1 MSKINVKSLAI
12 GEVSV
17 FQPSIPFKASWPS
30 KGSTRQIDEEVLE
43 QLMYIP
49 GFEYMINNGILYI
62 EDMDA
67 KKKLGIEPE
76 DATAPVNVIVLTDA
90 DKRKYMV
97 NYDFNKFKEQVKKL
111 GYEQVRDLAE
121 FAIQNKLTDFE
132 KSEFIKEICGKDII
146 QAIRLSSKNKEE

>member
-1 MSKINVKSLAI
+1 MSKINVTSLAI

-43 QLMYIP
+43 QLMYTS

-62 EDMDA
+62 EDMNV

-76 DATAPVNVIVLTDA
+76 DAVTPVNVIVLSDA
-90 DKRKYMV
+90 DKHKYMV
-97 NYDFNKFKEQVKKL
+97 NYDLNKFKEQVKKL

-121 FAIQNKLTDFE
+121 FAIQNKLADFE
-132 KSEFIKEICGKDII
+132 KCEFIKEICGKDII

>member
-30 KGSTRQIDEEVLE
+30 KGSTRQFEEEVLE
-43 QLMYIP
+43 QLMYTP

-62 EDMDA
+62 EDMNA

-121 FAIQNKLTDFE
+121 FAIQNKLADFE
-132 KSEFIKEICGKDII
+132 KCEFIKEICGKDII

>member
-43 QLMYIP
+43 QLMYTP

-62 EDMDA
+62 EDMDT

-121 FAIQNKLTDFE
+121 FAIQNKLADFE
-132 KSEFIKEICGKDII
+132 KCEFIKEICGKDII

>member
-30 KGSTRQIDEEVLE
+30 KGSTRQIEEEVLE
-43 QLMYIP
+43 QLMYTP

-67 KKKLGIEPE
+67 R
-76 DATAPVNVIVLTDA
+76 N
-90 DKRKYMV
+90 
-97 NYDFNKFKEQVKKL
+97 
-111 GYEQVRDLAE
+111 
-121 FAIQNKLTDFE
+121 
-132 KSEFIKEICGKDII
+132 
-146 QAIRLSSKNKEE
+146 

>member
-1 MSKINVKSLAI
+1 MSKVNVTSLAI

-30 KGSTRQIDEEVLE
+30 KGSTRQIDEEILE
-43 QLMYIP
+43 QLMYTP

-62 EDMDA
+62 EDMNV

-76 DATAPVNVIVLTDA
+76 DAVAPVNVIVLTDA

-97 NYDFNKFKEQVKKL
+97 NYDLNKFKEQVKKL

-121 FAIQNKLTDFE
+121 FAIQNKLADFE
-132 KSEFIKEICGKDII
+132 KCEFIKEICGKDII

>member
-1 MSKINVKSLAI
+1 MSKVNVTSLAI

-30 KGSTRQIDEEVLE
+30 KGSTRQIDEEILE
-43 QLMYIP
+43 QLMYTP

-62 EDMDA
+62 EDMTV

-76 DATAPVNVIVLTDA
+76 DAVAPVNVIVLTDA

-97 NYDFNKFKEQVKKL
+97 YYDLNKFKEQVKKL

-121 FAIQNKLTDFE
+121 FAIQNKLADFE
-132 KSEFIKEICGKDII
+132 KCEFIKEICGKDII

>member
-1 MSKINVKSLAI
+1 MSKINVTSLAI

-43 QLMYIP
+43 QLMYTS

-62 EDMDA
+62 EDMNV

-76 DATAPVNVIVLTDA
+76 DAVTPVNVIVLTDA

-97 NYDFNKFKEQVKKL
+97 NYDLNKFKEQVKKL

-121 FAIQNKLTDFE
+121 FAIQNKLADFE
-132 KSEFIKEICGKDII
+132 KCEFIKEICGKDII

>member
-76 DATAPVNVIVLTDA
+76 DATTPVNVIVLTDA

-146 QAIRLSSKNKEE
+146 QAIRLSSKNKEG

>member
-1 MSKINVKSLAI
+1 MSKINVTSLAI

-30 KGSTRQIDEEVLE
+30 KGSTRQIEEEVLE
-43 QLMYIP
+43 QLMYTP

-111 GYEQVRDLAE
+111 GYEQVLDLAE
-121 FAIQNKLTDFE
+121 FAIQNKLADFE
-132 KSEFIKEICGKDII
+132 KCEFIKEICGKDII

>member
-121 FAIQNKLTDFE
+121 FAIQNKLADFE

>member
-1 MSKINVKSLAI
+1 MSKVNVTSLAI

-30 KGSTRQIDEEVLE
+30 KGSTRQIDEEILE
-43 QLMYIP
+43 QLMYTS

-62 EDMDA
+62 EDMNV

-76 DATAPVNVIVLTDA
+76 DAVAPVNVIVLTDA

-97 NYDFNKFKEQVKKL
+97 NYDLNKFKEQVKKL

-121 FAIQNKLTDFE
+121 FAIQNKLADFE
-132 KSEFIKEICGKDII
+132 KCEFIKEICGKDII

>member
-1 MSKINVKSLAI
+1 MSKINVTSLAI

-43 QLMYIP
+43 QLMYTS

-62 EDMDA
+62 EDMNV

-76 DATAPVNVIVLTDA
+76 DAVTPVNVIVLSDA

-97 NYDFNKFKEQVKKL
+97 NYDLNKFKEQVKKL

-121 FAIQNKLTDFE
+121 FAIQNKLADFE
-132 KSEFIKEICGKDII
+132 KCEFIKEICGKDII

>member
-1 MSKINVKSLAI
+1 
-12 GEVSV
+12 
-17 FQPSIPFKASWPS
+17 
-30 KGSTRQIDEEVLE
+30 
-43 QLMYIP
+43 MYTP

-121 FAIQNKLTDFE
+121 FAIQNKLADFE
-132 KSEFIKEICGKDII
+132 KSEFIKGLCGKDII

>member
-62 EDMDA
+62 EDMDT

-97 NYDFNKFKEQVKKL
+97 SYDFNKFKEQVKKL
-111 GYEQVRDLAE
+111 GYEQVRDLAD
-121 FAIQNKLTDFE
+121 FAIQNKLADFE